1 MSHIPVLLNE
11 VLEYLQPKPGDNFI
25 DCTVGEGGHAIAI
38 LKMIAPNGKVL
49 GIDRDADTAER
60 LRQKAKE
67 LGVDERFI
75 VHHGNFADI
84 ENIAKE
90 HDFGPVSGIVFDFG
104 LSSWQ
109 LDESGAGFSFQN
121 IEPLDMRFDRTSES
135 VTAADI
141 INSWPEEAIAR
152 IIYEFGEDRLSR
164 RIAKAIVIA
173 RKKERIATTDR
184 LAEIISGAVRGRQ
197 KIHPATRT
205 FQALRI
211 AVNDE
216 LENVKA
222 GVTSAINIL
231 EPEGRIGA
239 ISFHS
244 LEDRI
249 IKNIFRD
256 FKKAEGGIVQ
266 IITKKPLRP
275 SREEILE
282 NPRARSAKFRV
293 AEKNPSAIQ
302 G

>member
-90 HDFGPVSGIVFDFG
+90 HDFGPVNGIIFDFG

-121 IEPLDMRFDRTSES
+121 IEPLDMRFDRTSDS
-135 VTAADI
+135 PTAADI

-152 IIYEFGEDRLSR
+152 IIYEFGEDRFSR
-164 RIAKAIVIA
+164 RIAKAIVMA
-173 RKKERIATTDR
+173 RKKERITTTDR